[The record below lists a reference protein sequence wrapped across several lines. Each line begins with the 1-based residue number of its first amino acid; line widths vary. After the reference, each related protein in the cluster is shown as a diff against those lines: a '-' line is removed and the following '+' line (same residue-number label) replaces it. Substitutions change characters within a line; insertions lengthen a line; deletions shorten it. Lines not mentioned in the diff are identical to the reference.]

1 MTVALYVNWFLFI
14 DLAIACVLNGSFLC
28 DCTCARLVSLIYFQ
42 EREEELASIKKVDA
56 HKFSRRK
63 VVSNWERYEEGQEYP
78 NSEEE
83 KEAEE
88 EEKVL
93 KELLRKEPSEYCLI
107 CGNVIANVH
116 L

>member
-1 MTVALYVNWFLFI
+1 MCIRDRSVSV
-14 DLAIACVLNGSFLC
+14 VLGETRKEEEDSKEENDSG
-28 DCTCARLVSLIYFQ
+28 A

-88 EEKVL
+88 EEKF
-93 KELLRKEPSEYCLI
+93 
-107 CGNVIANVH
+107 
-116 L
+116 

>member
-1 MTVALYVNWFLFI
+1 M
-14 DLAIACVLNGSFLC
+14 
-28 DCTCARLVSLIYFQ
+28 
-42 EREEELASIKKVDA
+42 
-56 HKFSRRK
+56 
-63 VVSNWERYEEGQEYP
+63 VSNWERYEEGQEYP